1 MDDLQ
6 LLEAALTKPEPSAET
21 LDRRRHQL
29 QNTMRGPV
37 RTHRSRRPMLA
48 IGATAA
54 AGTVA
59 VAVAATGALAPGSA
73 HKDRTTTAE
82 MSGSQVLLVA
92 ATTAE
97 TKPAASGTYW
107 HVKNVGATGTAQTFE
122 SWTTTDGR
130 RWVRVQGGAVTKLP
144 GRHPITVRRTH
155 LRMEQVAKL
164 PASPSALKARLLGS
178 ATVPAKDSKNPAV
191 RETLTIMLL
200 ENLLSE
206 VPAPPKVRAAALRAL
221 ASLPDVKNLGRV
233 PGGQSLQFSGQGGGT
248 KLVVDPK
255 TSAVSGEGYADIN
268 GRQESMGQTTTT
280 AAWTN
285 EPPR

>member
-1 MDDLQ
+1 M
-6 LLEAALTKPEPSAET
+6 
-21 LDRRRHQL
+21 
-29 QNTMRGPV
+29 
-37 RTHRSRRPMLA
+37 
-48 IGATAA
+48 
-54 AGTVA
+54 
-59 VAVAATGALAPGSA
+59 
-73 HKDRTTTAE
+73 
-82 MSGSQVLLVA
+82 
-92 ATTAE
+92 
-97 TKPAASGTYW
+97 
-107 HVKNVGATGTAQTFE
+107 
-122 SWTTTDGR
+122 
-130 RWVRVQGGAVTKLP
+130 
-144 GRHPITVRRTH
+144 
-155 LRMEQVAKL
+155 
-164 PASPSALKARLLGS
+164 
-178 ATVPAKDSKNPAV
+178 

-268 GRQESMGQTTTT
+268 GRQESMGQTTIT